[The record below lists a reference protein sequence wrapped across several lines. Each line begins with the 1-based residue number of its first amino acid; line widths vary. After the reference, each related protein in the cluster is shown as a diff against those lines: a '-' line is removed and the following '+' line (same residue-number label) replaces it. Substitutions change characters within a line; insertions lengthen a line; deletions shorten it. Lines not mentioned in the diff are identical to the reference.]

1 MSDSVRTHAEIQVEA
16 NGPYHVTGDVPLGRV
31 AKVAD
36 DAGKFIAW
44 EVYETLETEG
54 EIKLCR
60 CGESKTKPFCD
71 DSHLEIDFDG
81 TESAQTN
88 TYRERAEI
96 LGGTDVTIRDD
107 RGICA
112 HAAFCSNRVTNVWKA
127 AKKIDEDPELRQ
139 QIVEMIGRC
148 PSGALTY
155 EVDGV
160 PTEPEM
166 ATEIRVQRDGPYVLR
181 GGITVRRADG
191 EPIEVRYRM
200 CLCRCGH
207 SKNKPLCDGSH
218 FEVGFTD
225 G

>member
-1 MSDSVRTHAEIQVEA
+1 MTEDVGTRAEIQVEA
-16 NGPYHVTGDVPLGRV
+16 NGPYHLSGHVPIGRV

-36 DAGKFIAW
+36 EAGKFVDW
-44 EVYETLETEG
+44 DVYETLEVDG
-54 EIKLCR
+54 DVRLCR

-71 DSHLEIDFDG
+71 DTHLTNAFDG

-88 TYRERAEI
+88 TYAERAEI

-112 HAAFCSNRVTNVWKA
+112 HAAFCSSQTTNVWKA
-127 AKKIDEDPELRQ
+127 ATKIDDDLELRQ
-139 QIVEMIGRC
+139 QVIEMIGRC

-155 EVDGV
+155 EVGGV
-160 PTEPEM
+160 ATEPEM
-166 ATEIRVQRDGPYVLR
+166 APEIRVQRDGPYILR
-181 GGITVRRADG
+181 GGINVSRADG
-191 EPIEVRYRM
+191 QPIEVRYRM

-218 FEVGFTD
+218 AEVGFTD